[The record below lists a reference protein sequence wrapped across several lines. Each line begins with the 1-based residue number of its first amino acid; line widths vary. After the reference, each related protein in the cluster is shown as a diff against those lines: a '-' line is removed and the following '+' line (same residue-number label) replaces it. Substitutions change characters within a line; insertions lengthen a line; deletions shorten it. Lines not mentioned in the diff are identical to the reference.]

1 MINQRIFALGAIVS
15 VGLLSGCG
23 ASLDDNSSS
32 TTPASAA
39 PPASAS
45 TATLPA
51 GTPASFSDATTKWSD
66 VSQANTTV
74 TADGFSSEATLVYKT
89 STAPAPVIDTIAQ
102 VKIAYDSS
110 GNISGLSVIND
121 NVNLTWNDGFKENI
135 RDSSLTVTDGN
146 EAQGMIYDPENS
158 SEWNYQTMATWLLTD
173 EAKGTGR
180 IGAMSVGN
188 QTAVA
193 SIPTTSTATFTGVA
207 EGMYITDSLDFYG
220 VSSVVE
226 LEANFGDR
234 SVEFTTTDS
243 KIHDIDTRTTSEKN
257 DLNLTGT
264 FTYSE
269 DVNQLTTTSLSTTS
283 GWTGGEATAKFYG
296 PNAEEIGGVFS
307 IRGPGKEAYEGAFG
321 AKQ

>member
-1 MINQRIFALGAIVS
+1 MINQRTFALGVIIS

-23 ASLDDNSSS
+23 ASLDDKG
-32 TTPASAA
+32 
-39 PPASAS
+39 ASAS
-45 TATLPA
+45 LIPAKTATLPL
-51 GTPASFSDATTKWSD
+51 GTTASLSQENPKWSD
-66 VSQANTTV
+66 VSEPGNIV
-74 TADGFSSEATLVYKT
+74 TASGFSSEAIFGQNRNTPSEPET
-89 STAPAPVIDTIAQ
+89 DDSAQ

-207 EGMYITDSLDFYG
+207 EGMYITNSLDLYG

-226 LEANFGDR
+226 LKADFGHR
-234 SVEFTTTDS
+234 SVVFTATES

-296 PNAEEIGGVFS
+296 PKAQEIGGVFS
-307 IRGPGKEAYEGAFG
+307 IRGTGKQAYEGAFG
-321 AKQ
+321 AK

>member
-1 MINQRIFALGAIVS
+1 MINQRTFALGVIIS

-23 ASLDDNSSS
+23 ASLDDKG
-32 TTPASAA
+32 
-39 PPASAS
+39 ASAS
-45 TATLPA
+45 LIPAKTATLPP
-51 GTPASFSDATTKWSD
+51 GTTALLSQANSKWSD
-66 VSQANTTV
+66 VSEPGNIV
-74 TADGFSSEATLVYKT
+74 TASGFSSEAIFGQNK
-89 STAPAPVIDTIAQ
+89 DTPSEPETDDSAA

>member
-1 MINQRIFALGAIVS
+1 MINQRTFALGVIIS

-23 ASLDDNSSS
+23 ASLDDKG
-32 TTPASAA
+32 
-39 PPASAS
+39 ASAS
-45 TATLPA
+45 LIPAKTATLPP
-51 GTPASFSDATTKWSD
+51 GTTALLSQANSKWSD
-66 VSQANTTV
+66 VSEPGNIV
-74 TADGFSSEATLVYKT
+74 TASGFSSEAIFGQNK
-89 STAPAPVIDTIAQ
+89 DTPSEPETDDSAA

-307 IRGPGKEAYEGAFG
+307 IRGTGKQAYEGAFG
-321 AKQ
+321 AKK

>member
-1 MINQRIFALGAIVS
+1 MINQRTFALGVIIS

-23 ASLDDNSSS
+23 ASLDDKGALASLIPAKTAKLPPGTAASLSQANS
-32 TTPASAA
+32 
-39 PPASAS
+39 
-45 TATLPA
+45 
-51 GTPASFSDATTKWSD
+51 KWSD
-66 VSQANTTV
+66 VSEPGNIV
-74 TADGFSSEATLVYKT
+74 TASGFSSEAIFGQNK
-89 STAPAPVIDTIAQ
+89 DTPSEPETDDSAA

-307 IRGPGKEAYEGAFG
+307 IRGTGKQAYEGAFG
-321 AKQ
+321 AKK